1 MDIATVGKNSIKI
14 RGKHVN
20 FIIDPP
26 IDGSKISAD
35 AIIYLSKDLPVD
47 ASRVEEYRVIIRGP
61 GEYQVSGTMITGV
74 KADKEY
80 IYRIAVDGVQILAA
94 KASDIS
100 KFKGDLDSSEV
111 LVLNADSE
119 IEASVI
125 TNMEPRVV
133 MLYGDKKEDAA
144 KILGKSEIKKTEKA
158 TVSKEQLPEIMEVIV
173 LEA

>member
-1 MDIATVGKNSIKI
+1 MDIAIVNESSIKI
-14 RGKHVN
+14 RGKHVG

-26 IDGSKISAD
+26 IDGPKISAD
-35 AIIYLSKDLPVD
+35 GVIYLSNDLPVD
-47 ASRVEEYRVIIRGP
+47 VSRVEEYRVIIKGP
-61 GEYQVSGTMITGV
+61 GEYQVSGAMITGV

-80 IYRIAVDGVQILAA
+80 VYKIVLDDVQILVA

-100 KFKGDLDSSEV
+100 KFKGDMDSSEV
-111 LVLNADSE
+111 LILNVNSE

-133 MLYGDKKEDAA
+133 ILYGEKKEEAA

-158 TVSKEQLPEIMEVIV
+158 TVSKEQLPEMMEVIV
-173 LEA
+173 LG